1 MFLGCADATGKTFF
15 ACAALSGMEIGGL
28 AWKNPA
34 KSL

>member
-15 ACAALSGMEIGGL
+15 ACAALCGVENAHL
-28 AWKNPA
+28 AWKNSA